1 MKCPPRG
8 LLRPIL
14 RPAYVPPTFRMVV
27 GKVRF
32 GTFWGVAVAL
42 AIAAIAVAA
51 AVVAVAVAVAAAAT
65 VAVAV
70 AAAAPASN
78 RPANVCLRS
87 PTYRPYVPL
96 RSACACSVF
105 KNHEGKALSWHLTKQ
120 KKKLPYVPIYF
131 NRFPPLMP

>member
-32 GTFWGVAVAL
+32 GAFWGLAVVL

-70 AAAAPASN
+70 AAAVAVAVAVAAAEAQKEVLMFSYVLLRTDATFRYVLPAP
-78 RPANVCLRS
+78 V
-87 PTYRPYVPL
+87 
-96 RSACACSVF
+96 VF
-105 KNHEGKALSWHLTKQ
+105 QETLGQGT
-120 KKKLPYVPIYF
+120 
-131 NRFPPLMP
+131 